1 MILPLMLLFSS
12 LAMANTTSY
21 EGVATVKGKVV
32 YTEKHQLKLDDKGA
46 IVESET
52 TYLDPEGKTVG
63 ILKNNYQQSLNVPDH
78 MMDDIRKKNKHG
90 TRLKNNKI
98 ELFNQDGDEKE
109 ETEIIENK
117 NDKGLIV
124 ASQGLHYYLI
134 SNYEKMKTEQK
145 FLLKFLIPGRLDS
158 YKFILSYK
166 GKSKDGLDEFEV
178 EIDNWILR
186 MFAPSLILRYQPE
199 TKRLIY
205 YKGLSNLSDEKGE
218 MMSVEINYKY

>member
-1 MILPLMLLFSS
+1 MIFPLMFLFSF
-12 LAMANTTSY
+12 LATANTTSY
-21 EGVATVKGKVV
+21 EGVATVKGRVV
-32 YTEKHQLKLDDKGA
+32 YTEKHQLKLDEKGT
-46 IVESET
+46 ILESET
-52 TYLDPEGKTVG
+52 TYQDPSGKTVG

-78 MMDDIRKKNKHG
+78 LMDDLRKKNKHG
-90 TRLKNNKI
+90 TRLKNGKI

-109 ETEIIENK
+109 ETELIQNK

-134 SNYEKMKTEQK
+134 GNYEKMKVQK

-158 YKFILSYK
+158 YKFVLSYK
-166 GKSKDGLDEFEV
+166 GKTKDGLDEFEV

-186 MFAPSLILRYQPE
+186 MFAPSLILRYHPE